1 MPVELIVEGLD
12 EIRARFQKAPGV
24 FDAALRDRVEM
35 SLGVLH
41 ESVPPYP
48 SKSPESRYTR
58 TVMLGKSLGSG
69 FQGGKAGAPDI
80 YTVTKDGSGY
90 RGEFG
95 TRLEYAPYVIDPDR
109 QAWMHKGRWWTM
121 KTLAERAR
129 AKIERLF
136 QTMEQELARWLD
148 NNA

>member
-1 MPVELIVEGLD
+1 MPVEIVVEGLD
-12 EIRARFQKAPGV
+12 EIRARLQKAPEK
-24 FDAALRDRVEM
+24 FDAALKTTVET
-35 SLGVLH
+35 SLIVLH

-48 SKSPESRYTR
+48 SANPASRYTR
-58 TVMLGKSLGSG
+58 TGTLGRSIGSG
-69 FQGGKAGAPDI
+69 MQGGKAGAPDI

-109 QAWMHKGRWWTM
+109 QAWMHKDRWWTM

-136 QTMEQELARWLD
+136 QAMEQELARWLD
-148 NNA
+148 NA